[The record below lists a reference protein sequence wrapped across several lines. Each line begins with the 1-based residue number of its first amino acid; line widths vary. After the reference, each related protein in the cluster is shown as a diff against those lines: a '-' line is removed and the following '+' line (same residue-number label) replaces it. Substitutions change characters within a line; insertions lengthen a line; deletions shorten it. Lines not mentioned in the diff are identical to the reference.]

1 MFVKL
6 NEYIKSL
13 REKNAL
19 TQEQAA
25 EKMAVNVAT
34 IRNWESG
41 RSIPDM
47 QNIKHISKAY
57 QISISIL
64 LQKMAEAIEE
74 TIDEPATET
83 IDVCPWTHLL
93 PEQFNYAE
101 LEAMR
106 LSLDEAKML
115 INVKLN
121 SLLGGDLAQ
130 LSIADFDSKAEI
142 IEAFNCLIDKGL
154 IKRNYDNEPIPTELG
169 ETCLNL
175 IKDNFLYL
183 KNIYLLPFSEF
194 LNVCSKFN
202 LLTFK
207 YYDDNYSYTHPRSYS
222 LIECLKQLYSS
233 ETYLDEY
240 KREKS
245 HYSYNSDYEY
255 KHIKNDALINGLD
268 DKYYTLE
275 YIEWDNVDYKAD
287 REAYLKKLAFYE
299 ENKELIDDLKP
310 PRLVEERM
318 IRKVIPTQLTI
329 DFINE
334 LNKA

>member
-1 MFVKL
+1 
-6 NEYIKSL
+6 
-13 REKNAL
+13 
-19 TQEQAA
+19 
-25 EKMAVNVAT
+25 MAVNVAT

-47 QNIKHISKAY
+47 QNIKQISKAY

-74 TIDEPATET
+74 TIAEPATET

-130 LSIADFDSKAEI
+130 LSIADFDSKVEI
-142 IEAFNCLIDKGL
+142 IEVTSCLIGKNLVQHKYGKYSYDESDTFHHRLTLTKKGENCLS
-154 IKRNYDNEPIPTELG
+154 
-169 ETCLNL
+169 L
-175 IKDNFLYL
+175 IKDDFLYL
-183 KNIYLLPFSEF
+183 KNIYHLPFSKF
-194 LNVCSKFN
+194 LDVCNKFD
-202 LLTFK
+202 LLEIHYFEEG
-207 YYDDNYSYTHPRSYS
+207 YYSYEKIKRSYN
-222 LIECLKQLYSS
+222 IRNVLKQIYSGKA
-233 ETYLDEY
+233 YLDDY

-245 HYSYNSDYEY
+245 YSSRNSDYEY
-255 KHIKNDALINGLD
+255 KYIENDKLTKALD
-268 DKYYTLE
+268 DKYYTIE
-275 YIEWDNVDYKAD
+275 SVEWDNVEYKAD

-299 ENKELIDDLKP
+299 ENKELIADLTP
-310 PRLVEERM
+310 PKLVEKLM
-318 IRKVIPTQLTI
+318 VRKLVPTQLTI